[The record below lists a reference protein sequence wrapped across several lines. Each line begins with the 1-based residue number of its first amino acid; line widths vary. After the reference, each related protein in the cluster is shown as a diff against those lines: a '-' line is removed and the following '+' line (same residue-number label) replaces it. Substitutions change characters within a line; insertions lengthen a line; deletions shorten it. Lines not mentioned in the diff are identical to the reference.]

1 MNPSYVQTF
10 NRHRL
15 LFSLPVVILT
25 VLALW
30 VVASTPKEYK
40 AGASLFID
48 NPVTQESSFFN
59 PNPSDSD
66 AGRAGAAASDRA
78 PGDEVLPAEGRAQ
91 GAADASTS
99 KRTRVRAGG
108 QRVCCGS

>member
-59 PNPSDSD
+59 PNPERCV
-66 AGRAGAAASDRA
+66 AGLAGAAAS
-78 PGDEVLPAEGRAQ
+78 
-91 GAADASTS
+91 
-99 KRTRVRAGG
+99 
-108 QRVCCGS
+108 

>member
-48 NPVTQESSFFN
+48 NPVT
-59 PNPSDSD
+59 
-66 AGRAGAAASDRA
+66 
-78 PGDEVLPAEGRAQ
+78 PGVIVFQSEPG
-91 GAADASTS
+91 
-99 KRTRVRAGG
+99 
-108 QRVCCGS
+108 